1 MLSGALDAVAQQS
14 VPSRSAFSHSANS
27 RTVSGRSDGACR
39 IVNNKAPEA
48 SNGPSSSSAVGG
60 IGAKRSSS
68 ESPRQPAGLPDRR
81 HVVTTPSRAWL
92 DDIFGESPDGSHRP
106 ASDHPCGQVRKLER
120 FGVLMPLFMIYC
132 IFID

>member
-1 MLSGALDAVAQQS
+1 MAQQPG
-14 VPSRSAFSHSANS
+14 PSRSAFSHSANS
-27 RTVSGRSDGACR
+27 RTVSGRSDRACPV
-39 IVNNKAPEA
+39 VNNKAPEA
-48 SNGPSSSSAVGG
+48 GIGPSSSRAVGG

-92 DDIFGESPDGSHRP
+92 DDIFGESPDGSHRQ

-120 FGVLMPLFMIYC
+120 FVVLMPLLMIYC